1 MKLNLVNH
9 ILIIAVITGAL
20 VGSCEKAASEKEF
33 GFSKIYMPQAI
44 FKSGG
49 TTNNYPVPSGTD
61 SSTYNYLVDT
71 KDKKLN
77 IILGA
82 ALSGRN
88 SSGFAVDIKVNNDT
102 VQQLF
107 TANVL
112 DTALYRLMPASMYS
126 LPAKMEVEPGSLSGT
141 FYLSVDI
148 AALKQDEYAGKL
160 LVLAVQLANPDR
172 YELNNAV
179 STTLVIIDVNA
190 LVIGPA
196 VNVTSTY
203 ILNPGSPFIA
213 AAMNGSRWGTLKDWK
228 VNAAALSHGGV
239 GSYSFDGDGACM
251 NLESGWG
258 SPLIANGKIYQT
270 VTLPAGTYAF
280 DPSGGAWKWQGTKDP
295 AYVVVAPGMDTL
307 PDYNNIV
314 NNAAVLY
321 NRIAQQQRL
330 VYFQVN
336 GSAKVTLGIVVNY
349 IQDQQGIKST
359 KVALYNYPKH
369 L

>member
-1 MKLNLVNH
+1 MKHKLVNH
-9 ILIIAVITGAL
+9 IFIIAVFTGIL
-20 VGSCEKAASEKEF
+20 VTSCEKAASEKDY
-33 GFSKIYMPQAI
+33 GLSKIYMPQAI

-49 TTNNYPVPSGTD
+49 TTNNYPVPSGSD

-88 SSGFAVDIKVNNDT
+88 SSGFSVDITVNNDT
-102 VQQLF
+102 VQQLLA
-107 TANVL
+107 ANML
-112 DTALYRLMPASMYS
+112 DTTLYKLMPATMYT
-126 LPAKMEVEPGSLSGT
+126 LPATMEVEPGNLSGT

-148 AALKQDEYAGKL
+148 TALKQSQYAGKL
-160 LVLAVQLANPDR
+160 LVLAVQLANPSR
-172 YELNNAV
+172 YELNSAI

-196 VNVTSTY
+196 VNVTSRY

-213 AAMNGSRWGTLKDWK
+213 SAMNGNRWGTLKDWK

-251 NLESGWG
+251 DLESGWG
-258 SPLIANGKIYQT
+258 SPLISNGKIYQT
-270 VTLPAGTYAF
+270 INLPAGTYAF

-295 AYVVVAPGMDTL
+295 AYVVVAPGIDTL
-307 PDYNNIV
+307 PDHNNIV
-314 NNAAVLY
+314 NNPAVLY
-321 NRIAQQQRL
+321 SRIAQPQPL
-330 VYFQVN
+330 VYFELN
-336 GSAKVTLGIVVNY
+336 AAARVTLGIVVNY
-349 IQDQQGIKST
+349 VQDQQGFKST
-359 KVALYNYPKH
+359 KVVLFNYPKH